1 MNDYEVGAEF
11 YEVQYMRH
19 PALLAFV
26 AIIAA
31 FMWIS
36 FVRQVVYGIPF
47 GAHPAQDWVLW
58 VFVLLFGVGL
68 PVLIYTARLET
79 VVREGALMFRYVPF
93 HMSWRVVPCT
103 SIVRADAQRYSP
115 LREFGGWGIR
125 FGRRGRAY
133 SASGSRG
140 VRIECRDGDRFL
152 LGSARA
158 VELARCIAACREK
171 SDGDRS

>member
-11 YEVQYMRH
+11 CEVQYMRH
-19 PALLAFV
+19 PALLTFV

-36 FVRQVVYGIPF
+36 FVRQVIYGIPF
-47 GAHPAQDWVLW
+47 GTNPAQDWVLW
-58 VFVLLFGVGL
+58 VFVLVFGIGL

-79 VVREGALMFRYVPF
+79 VVRDGSLMFRYVPF
-93 HMSWRVVPCT
+93 HLSWRMVPCA
-103 SIVRADAQRYSP
+103 SIVRAEAQRYSP

-133 SASGSRG
+133 TASGSRG

-152 LGSARA
+152 LGSGRA
-158 VELARCIAACREK
+158 VELARCIAECREK
-171 SDGDRS
+171 T